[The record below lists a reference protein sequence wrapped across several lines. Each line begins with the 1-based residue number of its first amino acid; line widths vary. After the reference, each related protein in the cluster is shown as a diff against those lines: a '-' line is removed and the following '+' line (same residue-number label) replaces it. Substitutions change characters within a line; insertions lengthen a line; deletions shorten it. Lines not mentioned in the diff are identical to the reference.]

1 MFAGPASDWLPVLER
16 PIFELIREDLDRACK
31 GNQGGST
38 SLGAHLRELFNP
50 GTQAVLSHLFGA
62 WTRRVRVPGV
72 RHALIIL
79 HFGVEYLFAWRL
91 GFLIPVRASIGPGF
105 VVHTWAGG
113 AILPSC
119 RIGRNL
125 TLIGGGVQFDYETES
140 IGDDC
145 WIGPGTKCVGKIRIG
160 NRVRTAPNSVVQT
173 DVPDDSLAFGNP
185 ARIVPSRKWSFAR
198 TGVAQERAIAAR
210 RSQNPQSGDER

>member
-1 MFAGPASDWLPVLER
+1 M
-16 PIFELIREDLDRACK
+16 
-31 GNQGGST
+31 
-38 SLGAHLRELFNP
+38 
-50 GTQAVLSHLFGA
+50 LSHRFGA
-62 WTRRVRVPGV
+62 WTRTVRLPGV

-113 AILPSC
+113 AVLPC
-119 RIGRNL
+119 CPIGRNL
-125 TLIGGGVQFDYETES
+125 TIIGGGVQFDHETES

-160 NRVRTAPNSVVQT
+160 NRVRTAPNSVIQT
-173 DVPDDSLAFGNP
+173 DVPDDSLAFGSP
-185 ARIVPSRKWSFAR
+185 ARIVPSRKWPFAR
-198 TGVAQERAIAAR
+198 TGAAQERAIAAR
-210 RSQNPQSGDER
+210 RSQVHPSGDER